1 MARTLA
7 SIRLP
12 KKWGIL
18 DQSIL
23 WALAIFALLTFVK
36 TVLDGANKTTEAE
49 AEHAKHYGKP
59 APVPAADGRWSQKE
73 KVDFASFTLGTFVS
87 LGGLIFAAF
96 KAGGEAA
103 AYVMWGAALIMAIFA
118 VAWAATHYAKPKG
131 EPTTPG
137 QATGTV
143 SDEAVTKNSDKPEGS
158 SLPTS

>member
-1 MARTLA
+1 
-7 SIRLP
+7 
-12 KKWGIL
+12 L

-59 APVPAADGRWSQKE
+59 APVPAADGKRSQKE

-96 KAGGEAA
+96 KAGGETA

-118 VAWAATHYAKPKG
+118 VAWATTHYAKPKAKTPG

-143 SDEAVTKNSDKPEGS
+143 SDEAVTNNSDKPEGS